1 MHTPSRLLG
10 QVALVTGAAG
20 DLGSAIAGQL
30 LEHGAHVALLDAD
43 ETGLRRRHG
52 ALDGVLVL
60 PGCDITD
67 AAAVDRCVQQ
77 TVSHFGKLQLLVN
90 NAATLTPKCTLA
102 ELSAADW
109 QRTLDV
115 NLTGAW
121 RLVRACWPHLC
132 VAGGAAV
139 LNISSQLGHVASEG
153 SGAYSVTKAGLVAMA
168 RAIAVDGAP
177 VGIRGLS
184 LSPGAVMTSRLAS
197 RYGNAEAAQA
207 RLAGKYLDGRIGTVE
222 EVAQAACFLLGG
234 GRFLNGCDLLVDGG
248 YTAV

>member
-1 MHTPSRLLG
+1 MHNPSRLHG

-20 DLGSAIAGQL
+20 DLGSAIAEQL
-30 LEHGAHVALLDAD
+30 LQHGAHVALLDAD
-43 ETGLRRRHG
+43 EDSLRRRHG
-52 ALDGVLVL
+52 KLDGALVL

-67 AAAVDRCVQQ
+67 VAAVDRCAAQV
-77 TVSHFGKLQLLVN
+77 VSHFGKLQLVVN
-90 NAATLTPKCTLA
+90 SAATVTPKCTLA

-109 QRTLDV
+109 QRTLEV

-121 RLVRACWPHLC
+121 LLVRASWPHLC
-132 VAGGAAV
+132 AAGGGAV
-139 LNISSQLGHVASEG
+139 LNISSQLGHVASAG
-153 SGAYSVTKAGLVAMA
+153 SGAYSITKAGLVAMA
-168 RAIAVDGAP
+168 RAIAVDGAA

-184 LSPGAVMTSRLAS
+184 LSPGAVMTGRLTA
-197 RYGNAEAAQA
+197 RYGSAEEAQA
-207 RLAGKYLDGRIGTVE
+207 RLAGKYLAGQIGTVE